1 VDPCSILIP
10 IVFVTE
16 CASFTNKL
24 RFCTSPVFQLM
35 CPRPTGELMFFIV
48 LLVRFGLY
56 MAVEDKKKSNGDNN
70 LEIEGVIL
78 KI

>member
-1 VDPCSILIP
+1 
-10 IVFVTE
+10 
-16 CASFTNKL
+16 
-24 RFCTSPVFQLM
+24 M